1 MGCPPCA
8 FLKMPH
14 ELSVQFR
21 ANETLFVR
29 ARGIRLLSDAR
40 FGSFLR
46 SKACGE
52 IKFPNGYLVS
62 LLLLSVLIKILAKVR
77 LSIYFCSL
85 KFSKIPTLDD
95 WTIAIFLVLD
105 KQKTDWNSTEIRKF
119 VNRINEIFTGVFLY
133 VTRIVCSIFRRN
145 RNWVKDRKYIELI
158 LFSGRYKFK
167 LTKLSSKLK
176 LHHIKEWRFV
186 F

>member
-29 ARGIRLLSDAR
+29 VRGIRLLSDAR

-105 KQKTDWNSTEIRKF
+105 K
-119 VNRINEIFTGVFLY
+119 
-133 VTRIVCSIFRRN
+133 
-145 RNWVKDRKYIELI
+145 
-158 LFSGRYKFK
+158 
-167 LTKLSSKLK
+167 
-176 LHHIKEWRFV
+176 
-186 F
+186 

>member
-1 MGCPPCA
+1 MADSSRKTWISPFYNG
-8 FLKMPH
+8 
-14 ELSVQFR
+14 LSPVRVFKNAARTFVQFR

-29 ARGIRLLSDAR
+29 VRGIRLLSDAR

-105 KQKTDWNSTEIRKF
+105 KQKTDWNSTEIRNNLLTVLMKF
-119 VNRINEIFTGVFLY
+119 SLEYFYTWRGSCVRYFVGIG
-133 VTRIVCSIFRRN
+133 
-145 RNWVKDRKYIELI
+145 IE
-158 LFSGRYKFK
+158 
-167 LTKLSSKLK
+167 SK
-176 LHHIKEWRFV
+176 IENISN
-186 F
+186 